1 MSAFMPTV
9 YSTSSDQHDSNSE
22 MIDLQTSCSSLTEQN
37 LQLVAE
43 INLSKIELKRFVD
56 DLKSSSSFD
65 DKILLPS
72 DPPYLIFIIWFNVV
86 IKMKKNRRLS

>member
-1 MSAFMPTV
+1 MSAYMPTV

-22 MIDLQTSCSSLTEQN
+22 MIALKSKMIDLQTSCSSLTEQN

-72 DPPYLIFIIWFNVV
+72 DPPYLIFII
-86 IKMKKNRRLS
+86 